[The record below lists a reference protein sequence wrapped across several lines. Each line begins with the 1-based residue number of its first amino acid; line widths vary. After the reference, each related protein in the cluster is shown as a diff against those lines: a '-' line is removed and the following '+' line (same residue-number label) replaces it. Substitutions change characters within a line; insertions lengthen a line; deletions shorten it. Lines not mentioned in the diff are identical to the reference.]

1 MRREIDVEDKNLRN
15 NIFIG
20 LVGFLILILLSRLF
34 WLQVLEASVY
44 KEKALENSIK
54 TNVIKS
60 TRGQIFDKEGKILA
74 QNTTGYKLIHK
85 ETKQLTNEDVIL
97 LKQLGNLSEESIN
110 EKLKQ
115 EKKSKREKIIETIND
130 IKIISIVTGYTI
142 DYIIDKFQKEQRIGF
157 DKSIVVIEDLDKN
170 IALKAIEKVNNE
182 RIDIVEYNKRL
193 YPQGSLASHVIGNVK
208 SISPKEYEERKAK
221 GYKRDDLIG
230 KKGIERQYDEI
241 MKGKDGEENVEVD
254 VRGNLVEKLATNE
267 SIPGKNIYLSIDLD
281 LQKYMTQQFSGKTG
295 IFIALEANTGKVITY
310 VSSPEIDL
318 NVLSSKMTDAE
329 WKKLVES
336 PSKPLVNKGVSGLYP
351 PGSTFKVVSGMA
363 ILESGIGQ
371 YETVLSTGTYKYGK
385 TTFRDSHKYGHGI
398 TNFAKSIEESV
409 NTYYYVFSQR
419 AGLERVLKEA
429 KEFGVG
435 EKTGIDVPGEQKGV
449 LPTPEWKKSKFK
461 NPKDQRWLPGDLIN
475 MSIGQ
480 GFVLMTPMQV
490 AMVYQAI
497 ANDGVLLKPTFVD
510 RFVNYD
516 GTVEMKQAQIVRKLS
531 FKKENLDIL
540 RNALR
545 LPVVGSGGTA
555 RLLDIPGYQIFAK
568 TGTAQ
573 NTGFGDNHSWIAG
586 YLVSGKSKIVFVSI
600 VEGGGYGGI
609 ASGRLAREFA
619 LKYRDKYELKKNIFP
634 SEVQVQPQIKK

>member
-1 MRREIDVEDKNLRN
+1 M
-15 NIFIG
+15 
-20 LVGFLILILLSRLF
+20 LSRLF

-130 IKIISIVTGYTI
+130 IKIISIVTGYNI

-281 LQKYMTQQFSGKTG
+281 LQKYMTQQ
-295 IFIALEANTGKVITY
+295 
-310 VSSPEIDL
+310 
-318 NVLSSKMTDAE
+318 
-329 WKKLVES
+329 
-336 PSKPLVNKGVSGLYP
+336 
-351 PGSTFKVVSGMA
+351 
-363 ILESGIGQ
+363 
-371 YETVLSTGTYKYGK
+371 
-385 TTFRDSHKYGHGI
+385 
-398 TNFAKSIEESV
+398 
-409 NTYYYVFSQR
+409 
-419 AGLERVLKEA
+419 
-429 KEFGVG
+429 
-435 EKTGIDVPGEQKGV
+435 
-449 LPTPEWKKSKFK
+449 
-461 NPKDQRWLPGDLIN
+461 
-475 MSIGQ
+475 
-480 GFVLMTPMQV
+480 
-490 AMVYQAI
+490 
-497 ANDGVLLKPTFVD
+497 
-510 RFVNYD
+510 
-516 GTVEMKQAQIVRKLS
+516 
-531 FKKENLDIL
+531 
-540 RNALR
+540 
-545 LPVVGSGGTA
+545 
-555 RLLDIPGYQIFAK
+555 
-568 TGTAQ
+568 
-573 NTGFGDNHSWIAG
+573 
-586 YLVSGKSKIVFVSI
+586 
-600 VEGGGYGGI
+600 
-609 ASGRLAREFA
+609 
-619 LKYRDKYELKKNIFP
+619 
-634 SEVQVQPQIKK
+634 

>member
-60 TRGQIFDKEGKILA
+60 TRGQIFDREGKILA

-85 ETKQLTNEDVIL
+85 ETKQLTSEDVVL

-115 EKKSKREKIIETIND
+115 EKKSKREKIVETIND

-208 SISPKEYEERKAK
+208 SISPKEYEERKTK

-295 IFIALEANTGKVITY
+295 VFIALEANTGKVITY

-363 ILESGIGQ
+363 ILEAGIGQ
-371 YETVLSTGTYKYGK
+371 YETVLSTGAYKYGK
-385 TTFRDSHKYGHGI
+385 TTFRDSHKYGHGV

-480 GFVLMTPMQV
+480 GYVLMTPMQV

-531 FKKENLDIL
+531 FKKENLEIL

-609 ASGRLAREFA
+609 ASGRLVREFA

-634 SEVQVQPQIKK
+634 PEVQVQPQIKK